1 VESAA
6 TPVAAFESGGHG
18 RRTPKLGYDHGV
30 WVTAIVIATTFGVML
45 LFERLA
51 PLRPTV
57 EPKPRRLARNFT
69 MAGLSL
75 LVGELVR
82 LPLLVPVILW
92 TSEQRIGLVNL
103 VAMPNAARAVIAVV
117 LLDYTLWWWHW
128 LSHRV
133 PFLWRFH
140 LVHHVDRDLDASTAL
155 RFHFGEHALSFVYRS
170 LQIVVIGAPAGA
182 LFVWQLIL
190 FASILF
196 HHGNVRLPAPLESVL
211 VRIIVTPRMHGIHHS
226 ARREETNSNWSSIVS
241 WWDYL
246 HRTALLGVPQSEVEI
261 GVPVYRDPRAVTI
274 GRILLLPF
282 RKKSDDW
289 EGAIEGR
296 AGRGS
301 PFAA

>member
-1 VESAA
+1 VYDRRVWFTA
-6 TPVAAFESGGHG
+6 T
-18 RRTPKLGYDHGV
+18 
-30 WVTAIVIATTFGVML
+30 VIATTFAVML

-57 EPKPRRLARNFT
+57 EPKARRLARNFT

-75 LVGELVR
+75 LVAELVR
-82 LPLLVPVILW
+82 LPLLVPVMLW
-92 TSEQRIGLVNL
+92 TSEQRTGLVNL
-103 VAMPNAARAVIAVV
+103 VAMPDAARVVIAII

-133 PFLWRFH
+133 PFLWRLH
-140 LVHHVDRDLDASTAL
+140 LVHHVDRDLDSSTAL
-155 RFHFGEHALSFVYRS
+155 RFHFGEHALSFLYRCI
-170 LQIVVIGAPAGA
+170 QIVVIGAPPRALVIWQVV
-182 LFVWQLIL
+182 LFV
-190 FASILF
+190 SILF
-196 HHGNVRLPAPLESVL
+196 HHGNVRLPPRVEAVL
-211 VRIIVTPRMHGIHHS
+211 VRFIVTPRMHGIHHS

-261 GVPVYRDPRAVTI
+261 GVPAYRDPRAVTI

-289 EGAIEGR
+289 EGAVGAR
-296 AGRGS
+296 ARRGS